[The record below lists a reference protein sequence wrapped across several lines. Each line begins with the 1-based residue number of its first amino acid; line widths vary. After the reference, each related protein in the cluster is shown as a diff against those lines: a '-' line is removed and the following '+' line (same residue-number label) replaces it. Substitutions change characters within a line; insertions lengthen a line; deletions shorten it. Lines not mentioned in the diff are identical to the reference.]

1 MTMTRRGVLLAAAAL
16 MVTGCGFHLRGA
28 IQWPKEYQNVYMVGY
43 NPDDRQTFYSAVVK
57 FFPSGVKIVMDEAQ
71 ADLII
76 QVLSEQQTSRAVSGL
91 AVDRA
96 TEEVVTLTMVVQAKD
111 RDGQEILPPTT
122 LMRERDFSYQEA
134 ALLSKSTDS
143 QRVSYALR
151 QELAGMFM
159 RRLEAAL
166 RVQP

>member
-1 MTMTRRGVLLAAAAL
+1 MTMTRRSVLLGAAAL
-16 MVTGCGFHLRGA
+16 MLTGCGFHLRGA
-28 IQWPKEYQNVYMVGY
+28 IKWPKAYQNVYMAGY
-43 NPDDRQTFYSAVVK
+43 NPDDRQTFYSAVAK
-57 FFPSGVKIVMDEAQ
+57 YFPDHVQLVQNEAN

-76 QVLSEQQTSRAVSGL
+76 QVLSEQQSSRAVSGL

-96 TEEVVTLTMVVQAKD
+96 TEEVVTLTIVVQVKD

-143 QRVSYALR
+143 QRVSAALR
-151 QELAGMFM
+151 EELAAMFM